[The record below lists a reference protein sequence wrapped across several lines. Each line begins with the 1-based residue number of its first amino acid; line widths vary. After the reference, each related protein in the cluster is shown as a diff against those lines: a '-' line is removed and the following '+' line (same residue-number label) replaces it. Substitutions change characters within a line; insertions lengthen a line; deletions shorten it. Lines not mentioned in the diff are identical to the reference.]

1 MQNSKTLKHKTFI
14 GILWSFTDLI
24 TNRGMQFIL
33 QIILARLLLPEHF
46 GLIGMVVILIA
57 ISGTIIDSGFSQ
69 ALIRD
74 KDVSQIDYSTIFYFN
89 LLIALLLYTVFFISA
104 GWISTFFSEPQ
115 LVNIIRVLSLILIID
130 ALGII
135 QNVVLVKKVD
145 FKTIT
150 KANIIGVLVSST
162 ITIVMAL
169 SGYGVWS
176 LVVNMVILEFVQT
189 IFLWIFNKWVP
200 SLTFSI
206 QSLRKYF
213 KFGYKLLLSGL
224 LDTFYNNLYFLL
236 IGRFY
241 STAQLGFYTN
251 ASRLSD
257 LASHSVTSTVQRV
270 SYPVL
275 SSIQDDEV
283 RLRSGFRKLIRMSA
297 FINFPLLVGLAAVA
311 TPLYSLLFGDKWLPS
326 VTYLQLLCF
335 AGMFYPL
342 HAINLNIL
350 QVKGRSDLFLLIE
363 IIKKTVFTI
372 LILLSLYFK
381 LGILGLIGATVVN
394 SHLSFFINTYFSAKE
409 IAYSTTSQMKDLFP
423 AYMISLIMG
432 GAVYLLGNLLP
443 VGNLFLL
450 LVYQITSGL
459 FIYILL
465 CKLVRIQE
473 LDTIYHMVFTNFLKG
488 RLTMLRMRLKK
499 A

>member
-89 LLIALLLYTVFFISA
+89 LLIALFLYTVFFISA
-104 GWISTFFSEPQ
+104 GWISAFFSEPQ

-150 KANIIGVLVSST
+150 KANVIGVLVSSA

-189 IFLWIFNKWVP
+189 AFLWIFNKWIP

-206 QSLRKYF
+206 HSLRKYF

-423 AYMISLIMG
+423 TYVISLIMG
-432 GAVYLLGNLLP
+432 GAVYLLGNLLS
-443 VGNLFLL
+443 VDNLFLL
-450 LVYQITSGL
+450 LVCQITSGL
-459 FIYILL
+459 FIYIVL

-473 LDTIYHMVFTNFLKG
+473 LDTIYHMVFTNFLKS
-488 RLTMLRMRLKK
+488 RLSMLRMRLKK